1 MQVSICEIIGF
12 TIIKKP
18 VVCLK
23 QENFFCI
30 ELFLCMNKYIFPQ
43 KNINWD
49 CIIMTLV
56 KKNVYK
62 SLNLLQLHSTSLLRL
77 YNSTSLTKGTYSML
91 DTLINSTP

>member
-12 TIIKKP
+12 TRIKKP

-23 QENFFCI
+23 QENFF
-30 ELFLCMNKYIFPQ
+30 LYRVIFMYEQ
-43 KNINWD
+43 IHFSTKNINWD

-62 SLNLLQLHSTSLLRL
+62 LLNLLQLHSTSLLRL
-77 YNSTSLTKGTYSML
+77 YNSTSLTKGIYSML